1 MNSIEIICT
10 VIGAVGVVL
19 GGVWFIIDK
28 IFKFGRVSQRI
39 DNIEVDVAG
48 MKKTLDGHHEDITKI
63 KTVLV
68 EKYPKST
75 NVFSMKSSPR
85 KLNDLGEKL
94 YAKVN
99 GDKFIADNK
108 AALFDF
114 IKNSKPLVALDVE
127 QAANAA
133 CLSLV
138 PTPAFNDLK
147 DFVYNEPSWTL
158 DDGKNTT

>member
-48 MKKTLDGHHEDITKI
+48 MKKALDGHHEDITKI

-75 NVFSMKSSPR
+75 NVFSMISSPR

-133 CLSLV
+133 CMSLV

-147 DFVYNEPSWTL
+147 DFVYNEPSWTF
-158 DDGKNTT
+158 G